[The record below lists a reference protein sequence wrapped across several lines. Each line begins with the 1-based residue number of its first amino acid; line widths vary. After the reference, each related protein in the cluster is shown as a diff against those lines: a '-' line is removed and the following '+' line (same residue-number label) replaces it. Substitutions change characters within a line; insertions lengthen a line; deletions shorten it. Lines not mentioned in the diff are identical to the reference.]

1 MVDASKGWAITHDKQ
16 HVLYTTSGGSQW
28 SNVTPRTGWPQY
40 TLGAAEFLDA
50 TYAWVTVQAGVDKFS
65 IFHTYNGGQ
74 LWLETPLLDQ
84 GVGVAQITFIDQQN
98 GWLLLDKGSAT
109 SHEAIDIFRT
119 TDGGTTWL
127 KVSSTDQNTGNQS
140 GTLPF
145 AGDKSGISFIST
157 TTGWVT
163 GTLPVDNRAWLYV
176 THDGGSTWQ
185 PQNLPLPA
193 NSNVQVATM
202 PPIFFSSKDGVMPVN
217 LFDGG
222 NKLSI
227 YTTDDGGTSWK
238 GSTPALVPS
247 SAVAFV
253 DVNHGWAVGG
263 NKNVLAVYGSSD
275 GGQHWNA
282 LTSNVG
288 AGVEGVSRLDFVSAT
303 KGWLLGT
310 TASNSTLLYQTSD
323 GGKTWKQVVL
333 SAT

>member
-1 MVDASKGWAITHDKQ
+1 
-16 HVLYTTSGGSQW
+16 
-28 SNVTPRTGWPQY
+28 
-40 TLGAAEFLDA
+40 
-50 TYAWVTVQAGVDKFS
+50 
-65 IFHTYNGGQ
+65 
-74 LWLETPLLDQ
+74 
-84 GVGVAQITFIDQQN
+84 QQN

-202 PPIFFSSKDGVMPVN
+202 PPIFFSSKD
-217 LFDGG
+217 
-222 NKLSI
+222 
-227 YTTDDGGTSWK
+227 
-238 GSTPALVPS
+238 
-247 SAVAFV
+247 
-253 DVNHGWAVGG
+253 
-263 NKNVLAVYGSSD
+263 
-275 GGQHWNA
+275 
-282 LTSNVG
+282 
-288 AGVEGVSRLDFVSAT
+288 
-303 KGWLLGT
+303 
-310 TASNSTLLYQTSD
+310 
-323 GGKTWKQVVL
+323 
-333 SAT
+333 